1 MSLNYSCHLNG
12 AQTYNK
18 RGVHSAAVRNKL
30 QTDNPDV
37 PCKMHHAVCGY
48 NEDQVKHATCIFSS
62 SQDKQKHSKLIT
74 KGISVHNFVHF
85 LLMEIERTVW
95 LLVFI
100 TTLVSCHKDLRHQL
114 RRQQILNQ
122 ISLPEENDETTS
134 CSTNNIAYTVNINQ
148 KLIDL
153 KNFIVSSV
161 TEKQCLSICSHE
173 KNQDGT
179 KLPCSSV
186 TYNTRL
192 QQCIIHRTVAAPT
205 KNGILTFDDES
216 VYYEKFCL
224 NDIVSAKCPVKL
236 FYRLEN
242 RKLPNAAREIK
253 KAQNLNECL
262 NICAASDNNCKSAMF
277 LIDDKS
283 CILNDRAAG
292 EQSQSMSA
300 NADGNII
307 YFDNGCT
314 IKNHKKARL
323 LHERVYATKY
333 MENLVK
339 QSLVSEKL
347 KYKNEN
353 QALPAIRSFNKE
365 ANFEDEKLQLGSKS
379 EASSESKKI
388 QTSKQ
393 NQHNLLLSNRRGPSV
408 KGSFFTSGSQP
419 TLHKETFTQITAP
432 EAHSSF
438 GSRTNVKFIGDSGI
452 PTSNV
457 ASFGGSLSPL
467 HPESPENMIQFNNFS
482 PSTSSP
488 QFPLLREL
496 KNDKESNGPIFN
508 LDIQGGTTPK
518 PTNVAEENLKKT
530 TEQLYR
536 FQGSAFLQQV
546 PDKSNIDPSS
556 LAKQLF
562 TTTAELPE
570 TTEVGSPWSAW
581 NLCSLFHTEQP
592 CLGEQKLGFQSR
604 RCLATNQFCKGPLIR
619 YCAMPC

>member
-1 MSLNYSCHLNG
+1 MQDASCMRVG
-12 AQTYNK
+12 AMKTKSNT
-18 RGVHSAAVRNKL
+18 RHACSAAHK
-30 QTDNPDV
+30 
-37 PCKMHHAVCGY
+37 
-48 NEDQVKHATCIFSS
+48 I
-62 SQDKQKHSKLIT
+62 SKNIRVIRKPIT

-100 TTLVSCHKDLRHQL
+100 TTLVSCDKDFRHQL

-122 ISLPEENDETTS
+122 ISLPEENDKTML
-134 CSTNNIAYTVNINQ
+134 CSTNNVAYTVNINQ

-153 KNFIVSSV
+153 KNYIVNSV
-161 TEKQCLSICSHE
+161 TEKQCLAICSHE
-173 KNQDGT
+173 KNRDGT
-179 KLPCSSV
+179 KLPCSSA
-186 TYNTRL
+186 TYNSRL
-192 QQCIIHRTVAAPT
+192 QQCIIHSTVATPT
-205 KNGILTFDDES
+205 KHGILTFDDDS

-224 NDIVSAKCPVKL
+224 NDIAATKCPVKL

-242 RKLPNAAREIK
+242 RKLPNAAKEIK
-253 KAQNLNECL
+253 KVQNLNECL
-262 NICAASDNNCKSAMF
+262 NICAASDDSCKSAMF

-307 YFDNGCT
+307 YFDNGCA

-333 MENLVK
+333 MENLIK
-339 QSLVSEKL
+339 ESLVSEKL

-353 QALPAIRSFNKE
+353 QALPAIRSFNRE

-379 EASSESKKI
+379 ETSLESKKI
-388 QTSKQ
+388 QK
-393 NQHNLLLSNRRGPSV
+393 NQHNLLLSNRRGPSA

-419 TLHKETFTQITAP
+419 TLHKQTLTQITAP

-438 GSRTNVKFIGDSGI
+438 GSRTNVKFLGDSGI
-452 PTSNV
+452 PTANV

-467 HPESPENMIQFNNFS
+467 HPENPQHMVQFNNFS
-482 PSTSSP
+482 PSSSSP
-488 QFPLLREL
+488 QFPLLHEL
-496 KNDKESNGPIFN
+496 KKDKESNGPIFS

-518 PTNVAEENLKKT
+518 PTDVAEENLKKT

-536 FQGSAFLQQV
+536 FQGSTFLQQV
-546 PDKSNIDPSS
+546 PEKSNIDPSS
-556 LAKQLF
+556 LAKQLS

-592 CLGEQKLGFQSR
+592 CLGEQRLGFQSR